1 MMRFLIL
8 LILTANVVGLFQV
21 NAAGAFGSVTQ
32 SVLTHTHEHHDH
44 DEQSA
49 HEDSETSSPEKHN
62 RPHSHEFLVS
72 SANVFIPQNY
82 VQLAGTSFLEAATQF
97 AIDGDEQSPQ
107 HPSLNS
113 IFRPPIV

>member
-1 MMRFLIL
+1 MVRFLIF
-8 LILTANVVGLFQV
+8 LILTANIVGFFQV
-21 NAAGAFGSVTQ
+21 NAAGVFGSVTQ
-32 SVLTHTHEHHDH
+32 SVLTHTHERHSH
-44 DEQSA
+44 DEQTA
-49 HEDSETSSPEKHN
+49 HEDSETSSHENQN

-72 SANVFIPQNY
+72 SPNVFIPQNY
-82 VQLAGTSFLEAATQF
+82 IQLTGSPCLEAATQF